1 MIRNFR
7 PFTTPK
13 LDPLQFGNRKGVS
26 TTHLLVK
33 LLYLCHQAADDGNS
47 VRIVFLDY
55 SKAFDRVNHQILL
68 NKLATMDIPLH
79 FLKWFA
85 LFLHARSQQVRLG
98 DQFSSIVHMNEAM
111 PQGAM
116 FGMEGFLSLIND
128 LQPSLP
134 LFKYWD
140 DSTTLD
146 IIRKKDPD
154 NNSMQKAIDSIS
166 NWTKTNDMQI
176 NAQKTLELLISF
188 QKHPPNP
195 PPFK

>member
-33 LLYLCHQAADDGNS
+33 LLHLCHQAADDGDS

-68 NKLATMDIPLH
+68 NKLASMDIPPH

-85 LFLHARSQQVRLG
+85 SFLHARSQQVRLG
-98 DQFSSIVHMNEAM
+98 DQFSSNATGCHVRHGRIFIAHKR
-111 PQGAM
+111 P
-116 FGMEGFLSLIND
+116 
-128 LQPSLP
+128 
-134 LFKYWD
+134 
-140 DSTTLD
+140 TTKPALV
-146 IIRKKDPD
+146 
-154 NNSMQKAIDSIS
+154 
-166 NWTKTNDMQI
+166 QI
-176 NAQKTLELLISF
+176 CGRQHYLRYY
-188 QKHPPNP
+188 
-195 PPFK
+195 